1 MYNLAQGGDVVGSSE
16 GITLPY
22 QGAGGATRIVGASR
36 GDPLTRHLFDALG
49 RRYGMVGHI
58 DAELRPWQRYLLAP
72 ATFHPSQARWRERYW
87 KSLLAFGMRSRNSR
101 AQLTGI
107 GQPYHAVLQVHAL
120 FQTRGAPYILYVDN
134 THQQSTEG
142 WPIWNPLSGRD
153 LERWY
158 ARERATY
165 EGALHIFTMS
175 GPAAASLV
183 DFYGTP
189 RERVSNVGGGAN
201 FKTLPTL
208 SDSLREPVILFVG
221 HDFARKGGDQ
231 LLAAFRRVRAQMPA
245 ARLQIVGTSVVPA
258 EPGVEVLGRI
268 DDRRRIDDLYAQ
280 ASIFFLP
287 SYFEPYGLVLTEA
300 MAYGLPCVSTNV
312 CGIPEIVVDG
322 ETGLLVPP
330 GDSAALA
337 AALLRLL
344 GDPAH
349 AARLGAAG
357 RRRVEQHLNWDR
369 VVDRMSPVL
378 DQLGGGMRAAHHG
391 GPRVMVGA

>member
-1 MYNLAQGGDVVGSSE
+1 
-16 GITLPY
+16 
-22 QGAGGATRIVGASR
+22 
-36 GDPLTRHLFDALG
+36 
-49 RRYGMVGHI
+49 
-58 DAELRPWQRYLLAP
+58 
-72 ATFHPSQARWRERYW
+72 
-87 KSLLAFGMRSRNSR
+87 MRSRNSR
-101 AQLTGI
+101 VRLTGI

-134 THQQSTEG
+134 THQQSVLG
-142 WPIWNPLSGRD
+142 WPVWNPLHGRD

-158 ARERATY
+158 AWERATY
-165 EGALHIFTMS
+165 EEALHIFTM
-175 GPAAASLV
+175 GEPPVTSLV
-183 DFYGTP
+183 GFYDIP
-189 RERVSNVGGGAN
+189 RERVPNVGGGAN
-201 FKTLPTL
+201 FETLPAL
-208 SDSLREPVILFVG
+208 SSSVRQPVILFVG

-231 LLAAFRRVRAQMPA
+231 LLAAFRRVRAQMPE

-268 DDRRRIDDLYAQ
+268 DDRRRVADLYAQ

-287 SYFEPYGLVLTEA
+287 PYFEPYALVLMEA
-300 MAYGLPCVSTNV
+300 MAHGLPCVSTGV

-349 AARLGAAG
+349 ATQFGVAG

-369 VVDRMSPVL
+369 VADRMSPVL
-378 DQLGGGMRAAHHG
+378 DRLGGSKRAAHHG
-391 GPRVMVGA
+391 GPRVGVGA